1 MARSRGEAAI
11 RILAMPRDA
20 NPAGDI
26 FGGWL
31 MSHMDMA
38 GAAVAVQR
46 ASERVVTV
54 AVDAMTFLK
63 PVFVGD
69 VVSFYGELVRT
80 GRTSLEVRVEAWAR
94 RDYGGE
100 EVRVTVGTFTFVV
113 IGDDRRPRSIAAG
126 SASAAAEHPGCSAG
140 KVASG

>member
-1 MARSRGEAAI
+1 MEVTVARPRGEPAI

-38 GAAVAVQR
+38 GAAVAV
-46 ASERVVTV
+46 
-54 AVDAMTFLK
+54 DAMTFLK

-69 VVSFYGELVRT
+69 AVSFYGELVRT

-94 RDYGGE
+94 RGHGRE

-113 IGDDRRPRSIAAG
+113 IGDDRRPRSIDAG
-126 SASAAAEHPGCSAG
+126 AASAAAAHSGCSAG
-140 KVASG
+140 RAASE